1 VETAPRRFGRH
12 STDFSTFLNPPSRK
26 CSPRHA
32 PDLESGKTEDQAQDE
47 PEAVRGGPAV
57 GEKWDAPQRW
67 EGLVLLI
74 PGEAVDALKWEADAD
89 RLVEAMFRTVE

>member
-1 VETAPRRFGRH
+1 M
-12 STDFSTFLNPPSRK
+12 
-26 CSPRHA
+26 
-32 PDLESGKTEDQAQDE
+32 
-47 PEAVRGGPAV
+47 